1 MLCLS
6 RCFLVSN
13 SNPPQP
19 EKKGRKRLKREK
31 EIDLD
36 KKQSLHRD
44 LIIPSRQQKSDRNYS
59 SQRGKSNVA
68 LGPQLRDMHEAGMG
82 QLALKIL
89 HLILFS
95 SQLPSSDS
103 AISQAT
109 LLDLATRFQCDICE
123 RFDLDIKDKLGISPF
138 RAVNGVSVRRTFTSL
153 TQDEQLE
160 VAHSIVDLLRKINL
174 RLLAD
179 GHEGFQFDIVHKEML
194 AYLLNSYASSNQS
207 GFSELQSRLKKLA
220 FTSGDRDLVVGDIAQ
235 FCFFRA
241 DGIVYLPGLHG
252 GDNRLVDAAKI
263 KQWPVKHRE
272 NLILPKGYTPSEAGE

>member
-1 MLCLS
+1 M
-6 RCFLVSN
+6 
-13 SNPPQP
+13 
-19 EKKGRKRLKREK
+19 
-31 EIDLD
+31 
-36 KKQSLHRD
+36 
-44 LIIPSRQQKSDRNYS
+44 
-59 SQRGKSNVA
+59 A

-109 LLDLATRFQCDICE
+109 LLDLATRFQSDICE
-123 RFDLDIKDKLGISPF
+123 MFDLDIKNKLGISPF

-263 KQWPVKHRE
+263 KQWQVKHRV